1 VHRLI
6 LLMKKA
12 GVLVVGV
19 VALAYASAGV
29 AAAPGSTSRH
39 PAHPRA
45 GKVVAKVPIPA
56 GTGAFAVGEGAVWSV
71 SDTGP
76 VLTRIDP
83 DRNAVVAS
91 IKLNLDSVC
100 PPDPPGCGDAAV
112 GNGAVWVTHVDDDTV
127 SRIDP
132 GTNTVTATIKVGSRP
147 LGIAVSQG
155 AVWVANGGGPSVSRI
170 DPVTNRV
177 VATIRLGPASA
188 ATDRM
193 TVSAGDGG
201 VWVTMTK
208 LDAVMRIDPTTND
221 VSATV
226 KLSWLRSGQPCGFI
240 ASTESAIWAAGA
252 HCGASSG
259 FGVVTR
265 IDPRKNRVSRIV
277 TGFKAPIGLAVGFGS
292 LWVADLDAKAIDRVN
307 SRTGRIVARL
317 RVGGLPIRLGIGFGS
332 VWVRDDSGRVLRIR
346 PQR

>member
-1 VHRLI
+1 
-6 LLMKKA
+6 MKKA
-12 GVLVVGV
+12 MGILFICI
-19 VALAYASAGV
+19 VAFAYAITGV
-29 AAAPGSTSRH
+29 APAPGSSAH
-39 PAHPRA
+39 KAVHPRA
-45 GKVVAKVPIPA
+45 GKVVAKVSIPA
-56 GTGAFAVGEGAVWSV
+56 GTGAFAVGEGGVWAV

-76 VLTRIDP
+76 VLTRIAP

-91 IKLNLDSVC
+91 IKLKLDRAC
-100 PPDPPGCGDAAV
+100 PAEPPGCGEAAA
-112 GNGAVWVTHVDDDTV
+112 GNGAVWVTHVDDNTV

-147 LGIAVSQG
+147 LGIAASQG

-170 DPVTNRV
+170 DPATNRV
-177 VATIRLGPASA
+177 VATIRLGPASE

-201 VWVTMTK
+201 VWVTMTMP
-208 LDAVMRIDPTTND
+208 DAVLRIDPATNA

-226 KLSWLRSGQPCGFI
+226 KLSWLRSGQPCGFV

-259 FGVVTR
+259 YSVVTR
-265 IDPRKNRVSRIV
+265 VDPQKNRVAGIV

-292 LWVADLDAKAIDRVN
+292 LWVADLDAKQIDRVN
-307 SRTGRIVARL
+307 PSTGRIVARL